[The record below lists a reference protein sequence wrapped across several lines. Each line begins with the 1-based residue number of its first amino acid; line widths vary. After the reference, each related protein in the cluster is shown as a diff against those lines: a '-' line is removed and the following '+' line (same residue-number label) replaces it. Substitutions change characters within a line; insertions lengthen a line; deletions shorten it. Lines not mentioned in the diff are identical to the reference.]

1 VAIAPET
8 VWDAGVV
15 ARGAKIAHTFAI
27 QNHGVEP
34 LIIREVRPGCGCT
47 VASFDTPI
55 APGGEGKVRVELDT
69 EGLTGAIG
77 KEVTAFT
84 GDPANPMILFTIRA
98 QVRASLDAQ
107 PGYYWFRH
115 VQGAPAESSK
125 QLVWSPDF
133 QALEVTSAT
142 STYSGVTV
150 TVRPA
155 QAAERIAEGRGK
167 QWVVEATLA
176 AEPPAGPISGEV
188 KIVTNHPAKREI
200 RVPLAGF
207 VRSRLTVMP
216 PAADF
221 GTFNVGDPR
230 RASVLVFNY
239 GTAPIELV
247 SVDTDVKGLVARIEE
262 HTKGK
267 SYDISLTLGPGTPR
281 GPITGSLRVRT
292 TSPEQPLLEVPVKG
306 VAQ

>member
-1 VAIAPET
+1 VSPSRTLAARRRLVAVLLPLLALFAAAVETQQLPPPVAIAPEP

-15 ARGAKIAHTFAI
+15 ARGAKIAHTFVI

-34 LIIREVRPGCGCT
+34 LMIREVRPGCGCT
-47 VASFDTPI
+47 VASFDSPI

-84 GDPANPMILFTIRA
+84 ADPANPTILFTIRA

-115 VQGAPAESSK
+115 VQGAPAEVAK

-142 STYSGVTV
+142 STYPGVTV
-150 TVRPA
+150 AVRPA
-155 QAAERIAEGRGK
+155 QAAERVAEGRGK

-188 KIVTNHPAKREI
+188 KIATNHPSKREI
-200 RVPLAGF
+200 TVPLAGF

-221 GTFNVGDPR
+221 GTFTR
-230 RASVLVFNY
+230 AARASSSS
-239 GTAPIELV
+239 T
-247 SVDTDVKGLVARIEE
+247 T
-262 HTKGK
+262 
-267 SYDISLTLGPGTPR
+267 GPPPSTCSPSSPTSRGSPRGSSSTPR
-281 GPITGSLRVRT
+281 ASRS
-292 TSPEQPLLEVPVKG
+292 TSR
-306 VAQ
+306 